1 MGGAFT
7 DKVSWRWC
15 FYINLPL
22 GGVGAVVI
30 LFLFHAPA
38 PTFVPD
44 ATKGTRLKQRL
55 NQLDIEGTVLFSAC
69 IICLLLA
76 IEWGGANWTWSNGR
90 IIALFVMF
98 GVTLVAFCVVQ
109 ARKKEM
115 AMIPP
120 RVAGNR
126 NVWSCGL
133 YSAMLGAAFYILVYY
148 VSLILFALK
157 ERHSAS
163 HR

>member
-1 MGGAFT
+1 M
-7 DKVSWRWC
+7 
-15 FYINLPL
+15 
-22 GGVGAVVI
+22 VI
-30 LFLFHAPA
+30 LLLFHAPS

-44 ATKGTRLKQRL
+44 ATKGSPLKQRL
-55 NQLDIEGTVLFSAC
+55 DQLDIEGTVLFSAC

-76 IEWGGANWTWSNGR
+76 IEWGGAKWHWSNGR
-90 IIALFVMF
+90 IIALFVIF
-98 GVTLVAFCVVQ
+98 GATLMAFCIVQ

-148 VSLILFALK
+148 VSPRPLC
-157 ERHSAS
+157 S
-163 HR
+163 